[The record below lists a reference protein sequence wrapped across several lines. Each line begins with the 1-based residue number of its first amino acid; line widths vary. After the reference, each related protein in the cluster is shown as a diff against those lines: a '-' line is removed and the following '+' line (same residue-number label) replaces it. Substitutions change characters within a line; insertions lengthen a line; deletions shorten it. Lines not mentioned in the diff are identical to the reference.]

1 MEINNEKELEQKD
14 NKENLGLDQIN
25 NNNDVN
31 ITKTESET
39 NEKLE
44 TKGLKLK
51 KSTKERLNEVQ
62 SNFEDAETMVLALLN
77 QYEAFKIEGD
87 NKYSDRKAEIDKFNY
102 LMDSLKSS
110 FLNSLDMAAY
120 MEEKYMEKFSNEL
133 KKRDKIIIDLQQD
146 NKNLKG
152 LVLSKEKEIEN
163 INKELV
169 SVKDSF
175 SRVNFA
181 LTTVEKELKDKSE
194 IMQNSQKHLISLT
207 DMVEEGKVF
216 KEKYSE
222 LSTTVNSLQLELRKY
237 ELTNKMLSK
246 SEEENTLYK
255 EEINNLKEE
264 LKNQRDYNNVL
275 NQKIQDILVEKS
287 EAIIKLRDEFDNNLK
302 FLEKDKNKEIQMYND
317 TINKLKEEVFNLRLN
332 KI

>member
-1 MEINNEKELEQKD
+1 MEINNKKELEQR
-14 NKENLGLDQIN
+14 ENNEILGLDNIDN
-25 NNNDVN
+25 NNANVAKIED
-31 ITKTESET
+31 EA

-62 SNFEDAETMVLALLN
+62 SNFEDAESMVLSLLN
-77 QYEAFKIEGD
+77 QYEAFKIEGESR
-87 NKYSDRKAEIDKFNY
+87 YSDRKAEIDKFNY
-102 LMDSLKSS
+102 LMDSLKNS

-120 MEEKYMEKFSNEL
+120 MEEKCMEKFSNEL
-133 KKRDKIIIDLQQD
+133 KKRDKTIMNLQQD
-146 NKNLKG
+146 NEKLRE
-152 LVLSKEKEIEN
+152 LVLSKEKEVEN

-169 SVKDSF
+169 AVKDSF

-194 IMQNSQKHLISLT
+194 IMQNSQKHLTSLT
-207 DMVEEGKVF
+207 EMVEEGKIF
-216 KEKYSE
+216 KEKYNE
-222 LSTTVNSLQLELRKY
+222 LSKTVSSLQLELRKY
-237 ELTNKMLSK
+237 ELTNKLLSK
-246 SEEENTLYK
+246 SEEENTAYK

-264 LKNQRDYNNVL
+264 LKNQRNYNNVL
-275 NQKIQDILVEKS
+275 NQKIQDVLIEKS

-302 FLEKDKNKEIQMYND
+302 VLEKDKNRDIQIYNN
-317 TINKLKEEVFNLRLN
+317 TINKLKEEMFNLRLN

>member
-1 MEINNEKELEQKD
+1 MEINNEKELEKKD
-14 NKENLGLDQIN
+14 NKEILGLDKIN

-31 ITKTESET
+31 ITKTEGDT

-87 NKYSDRKAEIDKFNY
+87 NKYADRKAEIDKFNY

-146 NKNLKG
+146 NKNLKE
-152 LVLSKEKEIEN
+152 LVLSKEKEVED

-169 SVKDSF
+169 AVKDSF

-194 IMQNSQKHLISLT
+194 IMQNSQKHLTSLT

-216 KEKYSE
+216 KEKCSE
-222 LSTTVNSLQLELRKY
+222 LSTTVSSLQLELRKY

-264 LKNQRDYNNVL
+264 LKNQRDYNNIL

-287 EAIIKLRDEFDNNLK
+287 ESIIKLRDEFDNNLK
-302 FLEKDKNKEIQMYND
+302 ALEKDKNKEIQMYND